1 MERHDPNLE
10 RIDYWRRS
18 GDRRQLTEFLGV
30 GHVRKIGGSTQI
42 SRRIHRRRIV
52 LAVLAAVV
60 LAIGFF
66 RGLFG

>member
-1 MERHDPNLE
+1 MERHDPNIE

-30 GHVRKIGGSTQI
+30 GHVRKIGGSVRI
-42 SRRIHRRRIV
+42 SRRIRRRRIAF
-52 LAVLAAVV
+52 AVLTAVI

-66 RGLFG
+66 CVLFG